1 MPDPWQILE
10 RELEAWSASGRRATL
25 WWRDDDAVAPT
36 PALDRLLGLALR
48 SGLPVALAVIPAR
61 LSARLPDRLSRAAGL
76 VTVLQHGYA
85 HRNHA
90 PAGEKKQELGGHRPA
105 ASVLEEMSRGAAMM
119 DAAFGRCREAGAEP
133 VRAPVLVP
141 PWNRIAARY
150 LPALPGLGFR
160 GVSCHGPRAAAQPA
174 PGLIQTNSHVDIMR
188 WEAPRGFLGQSEALG
203 QLAEHLRRRRT
214 GEADAEEPTGI
225 LTHHLAHDDDAWAF
239 LERLT
244 ADLAARAEV
253 EFLTAAE
260 AFRWPARDA
269 AAPAAAA
276 KS

>member
-1 MPDPWQILE
+1 MPDPWQTLE
-10 RELEAWSASGRRATL
+10 QELEAWSASGRRATL

-48 SGLPVALAVIPAR
+48 SGLPIALAVIPAR
-61 LSARLPDRLSRAAGL
+61 LSRRLPDRLSRAAGL

-119 DAAFGRCREAGAEP
+119 DAAFGPCRRAGAEP
-133 VRAPVLVP
+133 ARAPVLVP
-141 PWNRIAARY
+141 PWNRIDAGY

-160 GVSCHGPRAAAQPA
+160 GVSCHGPRPAAQPTA
-174 PGLIQTNSHVDIMR
+174 GLAQTNSHVDIMR
-188 WEAPRGFLGQSEALG
+188 WQAPRGFVGQAEALG
-203 QLAEHLRRRRT
+203 QLTEQLRRRRM
-214 GEADAEEPTGI
+214 GEVDAEEPTG
-225 LTHHLAHDDDAWAF
+225 LLSHHLAHDDAAWTF

-244 ADLAARAEV
+244 ADLAARSEV
-253 EFLTAAE
+253 AFLAAAE
-260 AFRWPARDA
+260 AFRWPAPDA
-269 AAPAAAA
+269 ATPAVTA
-276 KS
+276 K